1 MEGVKY
7 WIALEQMSG
16 IGPAN
21 LKEIH
26 RTLTESNLSIG
37 DIFSCNKEEIISE
50 FKFSEK
56 LALLIDSSKK
66 MVERIDNDY
75 LALLDAK
82 ISVIPFFS
90 PEYPKRLLNIKG
102 YPFPP
107 ILYAIGD
114 ISILNE
120 RGAAILG
127 DHSVSGIGESISFS
141 AANELARHNIV
152 TISGMAKGVDMIA
165 HRSAMING
173 GKTAAFIPGGIFRFK
188 IPEFILEAMTEA
200 NMVIVSSFYP
210 SKEMN
215 KFNAFIR
222 NRTICAL
229 SYAVFIVEAPES
241 GGVFEAAK
249 SAHKLGIPLYTVEYS
264 NYPDNAK
271 GNPLILEQLGGN
283 PIRRH
288 KGNENLAPGM
298 DQIIA
303 DVKFS

>member
-1 MEGVKY
+1 MEGIKY

-26 RTLTESNLSIG
+26 RSLTKANLSIS
-37 DIFSCNKEEIISE
+37 DIFLCSKEEIISE

-56 LALLIDSSKK
+56 LASLIDSSKEIAK
-66 MVERIDNDY
+66 RIDNDY

-82 ISVIPFFS
+82 ISVIPFFA
-90 PEYPKRLLNIKG
+90 PEYPKRLLDIKG

-107 ILYAIGD
+107 ILYAIGNV
-114 ISILNE
+114 SILNR

-127 DHSVSGIGESISFS
+127 DNLTSSIGESISFS
-141 AANELARHNIV
+141 AARELVRHNII

-173 GKTAAFIPGGIFRFK
+173 GETAAFIPGGIFRFK
-188 IPEFILEAMTEA
+188 IPEFILEVMTAA
-200 NMVIVSSFYP
+200 NIVIVSPFYP

-215 KFNAFIR
+215 KFNAFVR
-222 NRTICAL
+222 NRIICAI

-249 SAHKLGIPLYTVEYS
+249 SAQKLGTPLYTTEYS
-264 NYPDNAK
+264 KYPDNAK
-271 GNPLILEQLGGN
+271 GNPVILEQFGGN

-288 KGNENLAPGM
+288 KENENLIPNM
-298 DQIIA
+298 DQLIA
-303 DVKFS
+303 DVKFG